1 LVQHLGVSNCFVIAM
16 AKSIVSVGVLA
27 FTTVAEELLE
37 KIPLEVLPARARH
50 GALARSGR
58 FEDVDYSS
66 SSSFTLSV
74 PLDYNEPD
82 GEQMNIRYFTDSS
95 YWDTQSGPIF
105 VSMGGEGGSGGARCS
120 SECRQHRALAVSVE
134 HRFYGQSL
142 PSGSATGVETSKYK
156 KGLKVEY
163 NLRDTAAVIDHV
175 QATMVNG
182 NPRITM
188 NFGGSYSG
196 GTCAWMR
203 QLFPNKTAGCVS
215 SSGVVDAKLNMWEFD
230 DQIGK
235 AYASPDGE
243 ACPTALHA
251 VMEAIERKFAAG
263 EGATLKKQFDASNLI
278 GTPQGDN
285 DFRYGVA
292 DGAAMIDQYGGKAE
306 LCNAFK
312 NLPSNPSDDER
323 IANLKATLDDHY
335 GQGSVGGGFYDSEC
349 VKTPNPPSHCA
360 SGVLGGVNDR
370 SWRFQKCSELGYLQ
384 PAPTNQSAMRPSKL
398 SLQDLLDQ
406 CDYCFGDG
414 QSASLKEN
422 NAAFQSKFGGGEPAS
437 GTVGASN
444 ILFLDYS
451 DDPWQRASVTQTTDP
466 SLPFCLTTCDGCG
479 HCGSGVPSS
488 LHHCSDVRSQFITDT
503 LSGGPAPA
511 PTRDSVII

>member
-1 LVQHLGVSNCFVIAM
+1 M
-16 AKSIVSVGVLA
+16 AKNIIFSLGAVNVVDGIW
-27 FTTVAEELLE
+27 E
-37 KIPLEVLPARARH
+37 KVPVEVLPERARH
-50 GALARSGR
+50 GALARSDR
-58 FEDVDYSS
+58 FEGPVDYSS
-66 SSSFTLSV
+66 SSSHTLSV
-74 PLDYNEPD
+74 PLDYNEPN
-82 GEQMNIRYFTDSS
+82 GEQMNIRFFTDDS
-95 YWDTQSGPIF
+95 YWDVESGPIF

-142 PSGSATGVETSKYK
+142 PTGTENGVETSKYK

-175 QATMVNG
+175 QANFVSG
-182 NPRITM
+182 KPRVTM

-203 QLFPNKTAGCVS
+203 QLFPNKTAGCIS

-230 DQIGK
+230 DQIAK
-235 AYASPDGE
+235 AYASPDGQ
-243 ACPTALHA
+243 ACPNAIHA
-251 VMEAIERKFAAG
+251 VMESIERKFASG
-263 EGATLKKQFDASNLI
+263 QGDVLKVQFDASNLV
-278 GTPQGDN
+278 GTPLGDN

-292 DGAAMIDQYGGKAE
+292 DGVAMIDQYGGKSE

-312 NLPSNPSDDER
+312 SLPSNPSDDQR
-323 IANLKATLDDHY
+323 IANLKATLDHHY
-335 GQGSVGGGFYDSEC
+335 GSGSVGGGFYDSEC

-384 PAPTNQSAMRPSKL
+384 PAPPNQSAMRPSKL

-414 QSASLKEN
+414 QSNLLKDN
-422 NAAFQSKFGGGEPAS
+422 NAVFQSKFGGSEPAS
-437 GTVGASN
+437 GELGASN

-451 DDPWQRASVTQTTDP
+451 DDPWQRASVTHTTDP
-466 SLPFCLTTCDGCG
+466 TLPFCLTTCDGCG

-488 LHHCSDVRSQFITDT
+488 LHHCSDMRQQFISDI
-503 LSGGPAPA
+503 LSGA
-511 PTRDSVII
+511 RESLVV